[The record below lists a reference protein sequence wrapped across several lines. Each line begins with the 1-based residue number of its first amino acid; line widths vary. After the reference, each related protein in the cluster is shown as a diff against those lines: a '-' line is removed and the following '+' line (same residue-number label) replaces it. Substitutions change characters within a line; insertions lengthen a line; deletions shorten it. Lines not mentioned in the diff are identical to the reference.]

1 MKQIF
6 LGEEVKEN
14 KEGRVM
20 CSSNFGD
27 MYNSYVMTSTT
38 MFDQK
43 TSHGK
48 NSSAGCEKIWG
59 MASIVVNTIVVG
71 HKA

>member
-1 MKQIF
+1 MKRIF
-6 LGEEVKEN
+6 LGNEVKEN
-14 KEGRVM
+14 KEGHVM

-27 MYNSYVMTSTT
+27 MYNSSVMTSTT

-43 TSHGK
+43 TSHK
-48 NSSAGCEKIWG
+48 KIAVQVAKKIWG
-59 MASIVVNTIVVG
+59 MASIAVNTIVVG